1 MPFLKLEYEDYNKR
15 GYKYVVLNNN
25 FILCALEPY
34 ETEISD
40 INVTIE
46 DKENILYNKDCVFTV
61 YYHANSGNITDKS
74 DLIAISPDI
83 VCKTDPNPIIVDSKI
98 IYINELNFKLEY

>member
-1 MPFLKLEYEDYNKR
+1 MPFLTGEYNNYIN
-15 GYKYVVLNNN
+15 GYKYVILNNK
-25 FILCALEPY
+25 FILCALGQY

-61 YYHANSGNITDKS
+61 YYHANSGNITDIS
-74 DLIAISPDI
+74 DLITISPDI
-83 VCKTDPNPIIVDSKI
+83 ECKTDPNPIIVDSKI
-98 IYINELNFKLEY
+98 IDISELKFIIQ